1 MQRKPPLVLILCD
14 DLFFLPRIEDAAT
27 ALGFR
32 YQVIE
37 KGEQLGMQG
46 DSILREVPLTEPLQ
60 GPDAALIRYL
70 VDERPALIIVD
81 TAHQSIPWN
90 KWVRIIKTSAATL
103 RIPII
108 AFGAHVFREALADA
122 KEAGAD
128 LTITRGQLET
138 SISDLLTEWSRFPD
152 QNAILSICAEELS
165 DEGKQGVQLIHK
177 GEYYKA
183 HEILELAWQN
193 SVRAEAYLIRSLLQV
208 SVIYLHI
215 QRGNLRGTMKMLLR
229 VKEWLEPLPSRCQG
243 IDVEALR
250 KNLDELRA
258 TLDESGL
265 GGTGVGLS
273 RFLIPIPMVVMED

>member
-1 MQRKPPLVLILCD
+1 MQRKSPLVLIVCD

-32 YQVIE
+32 YRAIV
-37 KGEQLGMQG
+37 KGEQLGVQG

-81 TAHQSIPWN
+81 TAHQSIPWK
-90 KWVRIIKTSAATL
+90 KWIHVIKTSAATL

-108 AFGAHVFREALADA
+108 AFGAHVYREALADA

-128 LTITRGQLET
+128 LTITRGKLQA
-138 SISDLLTEWSRFPD
+138 SIGDLLTEWSSFPD
-152 QNAILSICAEELS
+152 QDAIFSICAEELS
-165 DEGKQGVQLIHK
+165 DEGKHGLQLISK
-177 GEYYKA
+177 GKYYEA

-193 SVRAEAYLIRSLLQV
+193 SDGAEAYLIRSMLQV
-208 SVIYLHI
+208 SIIYLHI
-215 QRGNLRGTMKMLLR
+215 QRDNLRGAMKMLLR
-229 VKEWLEPLPSRCQG
+229 VKEWLDPLPSKCQG
-243 IDVEALR
+243 FDVEALR
-250 KNLDELRA
+250 ENLDELRA

-265 GGTGVGLS
+265 GGTGDGLS
-273 RFLIPIPMVVMED
+273 RFLIPIPMVVMGD